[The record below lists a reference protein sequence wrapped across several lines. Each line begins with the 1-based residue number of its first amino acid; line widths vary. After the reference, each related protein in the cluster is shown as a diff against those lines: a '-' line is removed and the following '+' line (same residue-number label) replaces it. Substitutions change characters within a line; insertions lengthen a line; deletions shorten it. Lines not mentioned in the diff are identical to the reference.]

1 MDEREV
7 SIERN
12 LILFLVPK
20 EIVSVGAGEG
30 KKKSK
35 RKQKLLIFAASK
47 GQEI

>member
-7 SIERN
+7 SIKRN
-12 LILFLVPK
+12 LILFLVLK
-20 EIVSVGAGEG
+20 EIVSVGAGG
-30 KKKSK
+30 GKKSK